1 MREMVIGEG
10 AELGVVDGVVV
21 NQVWSS
27 SSKRQRDLENI
38 EQSLPDFAE
47 LSKGNRYLIRVRA
60 MSFWF
65 HMMFVIGNLGFCFCT
80 LYVREREASFSLMIH
95 GYLQIVSFLG
105 MRGGY

>member
-1 MREMVIGEG
+1 MREVIGEG
-10 AELGVVDGVVV
+10 AELGVVV

-47 LSKGNRYLIRVRA
+47 LSKGNKYLLRVRA

-65 HMMFVIGNLGFCFCT
+65 RMMLVIGNLGFCFCT
-80 LYVREREASFSLMIH
+80 LYVSKGEASFSLIIH